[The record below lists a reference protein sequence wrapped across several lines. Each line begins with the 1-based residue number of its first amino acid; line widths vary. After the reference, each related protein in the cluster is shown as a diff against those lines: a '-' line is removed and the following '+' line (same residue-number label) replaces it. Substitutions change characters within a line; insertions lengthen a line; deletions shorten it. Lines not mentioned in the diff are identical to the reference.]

1 MKFFLFGFEKKIEK
15 IQKHSYNNR
24 MSSSEE
30 EDVERSSESEEE
42 VEEEEEI
49 EEEEEEEKKEEKETK
64 EEEKPT
70 IVERPLEYGLK
81 RIDRVSRWIDFLRNR
96 MVSIYDVQ
104 NAAPPKVKESGRSYA
119 ETKTNISVPAL
130 SEDKRF
136 QAALDKLLG

>member
-1 MKFFLFGFEKKIEK
+1 
-15 IQKHSYNNR
+15 

-42 VEEEEEI
+42 VEEDEV
-49 EEEEEEEKKEEKETK
+49 EEEEEEETKEEKETK

-96 MVSIYDVQ
+96 MVLYMMLQMSHHR
-104 NAAPPKVKESGRSYA
+104 K
-119 ETKTNISVPAL
+119 
-130 SEDKRF
+130 
-136 QAALDKLLG
+136 